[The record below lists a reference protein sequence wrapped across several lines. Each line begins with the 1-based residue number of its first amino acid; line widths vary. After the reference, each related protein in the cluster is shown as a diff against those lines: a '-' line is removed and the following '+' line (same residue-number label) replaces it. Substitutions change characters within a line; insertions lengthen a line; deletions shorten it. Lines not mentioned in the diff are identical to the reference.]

1 MSVAESAGAS
11 RAGAALHSLDSYDVV
26 YDGQDHDDTK
36 SVSHLDWPFLIKVS
50 LFSEFAFCEVS
61 LNMLLH
67 IHLHG
72 LFLSLSPSRCSLSDS
87 LSVRV
92 KCISECFVCQQSS

>member
-50 LFSEFAFCEVS
+50 FF
-61 LNMLLH
+61 
-67 IHLHG
+67 
-72 LFLSLSPSRCSLSDS
+72 
-87 LSVRV
+87 
-92 KCISECFVCQQSS
+92 

>member
-50 LFSEFAFCEVS
+50 PFEFAFCEVS
-61 LNMLLH
+61 LNMLLQ
-67 IHLHG
+67 IFAWSLPVTLS
-72 LFLSLSPSRCSLSDS
+72 LFLSLSALRLSLSACK
-87 LSVRV
+87 VH
-92 KCISECFVCQQSS
+92 K